1 MTYWANSQQVYEEM
15 DHAANAIGWVDLTCL
30 DETLAM
36 LCVRSQKPYLGFCPT
51 EKHMHLLSERLD
63 AMVFEAFQRV
73 GDSLYEE
80 SMAYLVKP
88 VGAPAPS
95 GSGAGKGSAVAGDGS
110 ASGAHAKPGGAPPKA
125 PAKQTKTGGA
135 PPSKDQLLHTLQ
147 QLEAGD
153 RAGGQDIQ

>member
-1 MTYWANSQQVYEEM
+1 M

-80 SMAYLVKP
+80 SMADLVKP

-95 GSGAGKGSAVAGDGS
+95 GSGAGKRSAAAGDGS
-110 ASGAHAKPGGAPPKA
+110 ASGAPAKPGGTPPKTA
-125 PAKQTKTGGA
+125 AAKGTAGGA
-135 PPSKDQLLHTLQ
+135 PPSKDQLLNTLQ

-153 RAGGQDIQ
+153 PAGGQDTQ